1 MSTILVQHPVLVI
14 FADTLVTA
22 LRQSKELQT
31 MTQYRKGPRKILFG
45 GEPSFRAQKW
55 SVFPTKALN

>member
-1 MSTILVQHPVLVI
+1 MSTILVQHPVLVT

-45 GEPSFRAQKW
+45 GEPSFRALSGQFFQPK
-55 SVFPTKALN
+55 L